1 METRTLNIIVLT
13 AGSLPTHL
21 LLGCISSEERLAALA
36 RDCPEVESE
45 REVSA
50 NLTDLLLLGVGRG

>member
-1 METRTLNIIVLT
+1 MS
-13 AGSLPTHL
+13 SLRDHCQHTTHL

-36 RDCPEVESE
+36 RDGPEVESE